1 MEKDDLTE
9 LGGSAAS
16 DSTSQE
22 LVDTVWRAL
31 GTVYDPELGI
41 DIVSLGL
48 VYGVQDDHGTIRI
61 EMTLTTPGCPASE
74 NLPSMARFAVSE
86 ALEDHVVVDL
96 QLVWDPPW
104 DPSMMESG
112 TAVTF
117 GLRRR

>member
-1 MEKDDLTE
+1 MEKENLTE
-9 LGGSAAS
+9 LRGDAAS

-31 GTVYDPELGI
+31 STVYDPELGI

-48 VYGVQDDHGTIRI
+48 VYDVRDDHGVIRI

-74 NLPSMARFAVSE
+74 NLPSMALSSVSE
-86 ALEDHVVVDL
+86 ALNDRAVVEL

-104 DPSMMESG
+104 DPTMMDLG
-112 TAVTF
+112 NTITL